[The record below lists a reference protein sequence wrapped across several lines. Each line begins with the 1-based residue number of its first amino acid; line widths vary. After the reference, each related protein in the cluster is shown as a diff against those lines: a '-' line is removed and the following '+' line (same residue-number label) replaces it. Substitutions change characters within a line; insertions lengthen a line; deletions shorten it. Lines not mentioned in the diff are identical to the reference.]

1 VRAGLIVYAIARS
14 TIAAAAAGHDSRWT
28 RGTGPPADGSA
39 AAGQRAAGR
48 PGLKFPESVEE
59 PASGPIW
66 CIAVRKLSGAACLVA
81 ATTALALLVPAA
93 DSMAQTT
100 APKPT
105 LTTLV
110 AQAKQLEF
118 QINALSEQYDGLH
131 IQLSRAQSDA
141 KIAQQAAARD
151 ATALASGQQA
161 IAQLAAENYMSAGLD
176 PTMQALTAGNPEQ
189 FLSQASTITELDQA
203 SGDKVSTLA
212 AIEEQDQRARQTAD
226 QQIATVQ
233 ALETQMNAKKQAIDA
248 KIDQVNSAA
257 MKQAMAIFT
266 QTGQYPDIS
275 IPTANTVGAQALTE
289 ALSRRGD
296 PYIWGAAGPGQF
308 DCSGLVVW
316 AFAQEG
322 ISLPHFTGDLWNSG
336 VHISRADLEPGDL
349 VFFFPD
355 ISHVG
360 IYLGDGLMVDAP
372 DFGEVVRVEP
382 VYWSAYVGAVRIG

>member
-1 VRAGLIVYAIARS
+1 V
-14 TIAAAAAGHDSRWT
+14 AAATAT
-28 RGTGPPADGSA
+28 
-39 AAGQRAAGR
+39 
-48 PGLKFPESVEE
+48 
-59 PASGPIW
+59 
-66 CIAVRKLSGAACLVA
+66 LV
-81 ATTALALLVPAA
+81 LLVPAA
-93 DSMAQTT
+93 SMAQTT

-105 LTTLV
+105 LAGLV

-118 QINALSEQYDGLH
+118 QINALSEQYDGLR
-131 IQLSRAQSDA
+131 IQLSRAQADA
-141 KIAQQAAARD
+141 QIAQQAAARD

-161 IAQLAAENYMSAGLD
+161 VAQLAAENYMNAGLD
-176 PTMQALTAGNPEQ
+176 PTLQALTTANPEQ
-189 FLSQASTITELDQA
+189 FLSQASTITELDQ
-203 SGDKVSTLA
+203 SRGDQVSTLSN
-212 AIEEQDQRARQTAD
+212 EEDQDQRARQTAD
-226 QQIATVQ
+226 QQLATVR
-233 ALETQMNAKKQAIDA
+233 ALEAQMNAKREAIDT

-275 IPTANTVGAQALTE
+275 IPTANTVGAQALQA

-296 PYIWGAAGPGQF
+296 PYVWGAAGPGAF

-322 ISLPHFTGDLWNSG
+322 IALPHYTGDLWNSG
-336 VHISRADLEPGDL
+336 VHIPRADLEPGDL

-360 IYLGDGLMVDAP
+360 IYLGDGLMIDAP

-382 VYWSAYVGAVRIG
+382 VYWAAYVGATRIG

>member
-1 VRAGLIVYAIARS
+1 M
-14 TIAAAAAGHDSRWT
+14 
-28 RGTGPPADGSA
+28 
-39 AAGQRAAGR
+39 
-48 PGLKFPESVEE
+48 
-59 PASGPIW
+59 
-66 CIAVRKLSGAACLVA
+66 RKLSGVACLAA

-100 APKPT
+100 APKPS
-105 LTTLV
+105 LTALV

-118 QINALSEQYDGLH
+118 QINALSEQYDGLR

-176 PTMQALTAGNPEQ
+176 PTLQALTTGNPEQ

-212 AIEEQDQRARQTAD
+212 TIEEQDQRARQTAD
-226 QQIATVQ
+226 QQVATVQ
-233 ALETQMNAKKQAIDA
+233 ALQSKMNAEKQVIDA

-257 MKQAMAIFT
+257 MKQAMTIFT

-275 IPTANTVGAQALTE
+275 IPTANTVAAQALTA

-296 PYIWGAAGPGQF
+296 PYVWGGLPGRIRLLGPG
-308 DCSGLVVW
+308 GLGLCPGRHLASALHWGPVELRR
-316 AFAQEG
+316 AYFAG
-322 ISLPHFTGDLWNSG
+322 RPGARRSG
-336 VHISRADLEPGDL
+336 VLLP
-349 VFFFPD
+349 
-355 ISHVG
+355 
-360 IYLGDGLMVDAP
+360 
-372 DFGEVVRVEP
+372 
-382 VYWSAYVGAVRIG
+382 

>member
-1 VRAGLIVYAIARS
+1 
-14 TIAAAAAGHDSRWT
+14 
-28 RGTGPPADGSA
+28 
-39 AAGQRAAGR
+39 
-48 PGLKFPESVEE
+48 
-59 PASGPIW
+59 
-66 CIAVRKLSGAACLVA
+66 VRKLSGAACLAA

-105 LTTLV
+105 LTELV

-118 QINALSEQYDGLH
+118 QINALSEQYDGLR

-176 PTMQALTAGNPEQ
+176 PTLQALTTGNPEQ

-212 AIEEQDQRARQTAD
+212 TIEEQDQRARQTAD

-233 ALETQMNAKKQAIDA
+233 ALETQMNAKKQVIDA
-248 KIDQVNSAA
+248 KIDQVNSEA

-266 QTGQYPDIS
+266 QTGQYPNIS
-275 IPTANTVGAQALTE
+275 IPTANTVGAQALTA

-296 PYIWGAAGPGQF
+296 PYIWGAAGPGEF

-316 AFAQEG
+316 AFGQEG
-322 ISLPHFTGDLWNSG
+322 ISLPHYTGDLWNSG
-336 VHISRADLEPGDL
+336 AHIPRADLEPGDL
-349 VFFFPD
+349 VFFFAD

-372 DFGEVVRVEP
+372 DFGEVVHVEP

>member
-1 VRAGLIVYAIARS
+1 
-14 TIAAAAAGHDSRWT
+14 
-28 RGTGPPADGSA
+28 
-39 AAGQRAAGR
+39 
-48 PGLKFPESVEE
+48 
-59 PASGPIW
+59 
-66 CIAVRKLSGAACLVA
+66 VRKLSGAASLVA
-81 ATTALALLVPAA
+81 ATTALALLVPGA
-93 DSMAQTT
+93 DSLAQTT

-105 LTTLV
+105 LSSLV

-118 QINALSEQYDGLH
+118 QINALSEQYDGLR
-131 IQLSRAQSDA
+131 IQLSQAQSDA
-141 KIAQQAAARD
+141 RIAQQAAVRD
-151 ATALASGQQA
+151 GTALASGQQA

-176 PTMQALTAGNPEQ
+176 PTLQALTTGNPQQ
-189 FLSQASTITELDQA
+189 FLSQASTITALDQA
-203 SGDKVSTLA
+203 SGEKVRTLTDA
-212 AIEEQDQRARQTAD
+212 EDQDQRARQTAD
-226 QQIATVQ
+226 QQVAAVQ
-233 ALETQMNAKKQAIDA
+233 ALETQMNARKQAINA

-257 MKQAMAIFT
+257 MQQAMAIFT

-275 IPTANTVGAQALTE
+275 IPTANTVGAQALAA

-296 PYIWGAAGPGQF
+296 PYVWGAAGPDEF

-349 VFFFPD
+349 VFFFAD

-360 IYLGDGLMVDAP
+360 IYLGNGLMVDAP

-382 VYWSAYVGAVRIG
+382 VFWSAYAGAVRIG